1 MRNYLIMK
9 KLFLIL
15 AFLLIGMS
23 NLFAQNQSDSIE
35 IRISSGVR
43 YYQNGNKLTQRQLL
57 TIMKTDNLAYSEMV
71 SAKANSDMAIILGAS
86 GGFLLGYQL
95 GKLIAGVYPNNVWA
109 LVGGVLM
116 IASIPIIIQSNKK
129 AKNAVRYYNDG
140 IKQSALHKTEYRI
153 GLSGNGLGLSMRF

>member
-1 MRNYLIMK
+1 MK
-9 KLFLIL
+9 KLFLVF

-35 IRISSGVR
+35 IRISAGVR

-57 TIMKTDNLAYSEMV
+57 RIMKTDNLAYSEMV
-71 SAKANSDMAIILGAS
+71 SAKANSDAAIILGAT
-86 GGFLLGYQL
+86 GGFLLGYQV

-109 LVGGVLM
+109 FVGGALM
-116 IASIPIIIQSNKK
+116 IASIPIMIQSNKK

-140 IKQSALHKTEYRI
+140 LNQTGFYKVELRI
-153 GLSGNGLGLSMRF
+153 GMNENGVGLCLHF